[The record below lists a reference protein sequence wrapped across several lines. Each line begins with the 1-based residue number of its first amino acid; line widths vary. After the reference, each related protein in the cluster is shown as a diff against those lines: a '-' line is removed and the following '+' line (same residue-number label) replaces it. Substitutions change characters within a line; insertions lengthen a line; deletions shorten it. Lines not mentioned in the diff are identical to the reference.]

1 MPKLKFEHLN
11 IPATDPIGL
20 AKWYAKTFDL
30 KAKKHLVRGP
40 GILIAFEE
48 GEPIN
53 RAPELHL
60 GFRVPSM
67 KALKK
72 WAKTFDA
79 KLTVGAE
86 FTAFR
91 TPDPEGNCLELYAP
105 NE

>member
-1 MPKLKFEHLN
+1 VPKLKFEHLN

-40 GILIAFEE
+40 GILIAFQE

-53 RAPELHL
+53 RAPDLHI

-67 KALKK
+67 KSLKK
-72 WAKTFDA
+72 WAKKFDA
-79 KLTVGAE
+79 ELTVGDE

-91 TPDPEGNCLELYAP
+91 TPDPEGNCLELYAA
-105 NE
+105 NA